1 MEVEVPDGQQANDYC
16 WELTGTVSGSNPA
29 QNATDTVDFELEVPV
44 LKECSMS
51 LSKTNLN
58 LNPGDVGTLTAT
70 LTNEGNSDWS
80 VGMSITGDPGTGNN
94 KWVSFDGPS
103 SGLLPYDDGEGT
115 KSFDLEVEPDDSRSA
130 GSETQITVQA
140 KDGNSL
146 KCVKQ
151 FTVILG
157 QSYGASLSLQTS
169 SLGPIEPGENQSSR
183 LTVTNTGNGEDTLRI
198 TVSSPPSGWS
208 ISLDK
213 SSVTVGSK
221 HGSSKSESVD
231 FTVSVPEDALATES
245 IELTFSVLPNGGG
258 QAYQTKILTVT
269 VKETHGM
276 EVERGQNQTGRSNTV
291 LLFPITVENLGNNE
305 DSFRFY
311 TKRNS
316 ENWENWYTDEE
327 GNQQTEF
334 TIDARQTAVITLN
347 VRVKVG
353 TENWEFTDIDVEIT
367 NLGDSNTADDN
378 SDGLPDNKRLEKF
391 RAVRSDVNYSMD
403 IRFGDGDFDGVSID
417 NRVGTLIL
425 PPEGEAVFELWVEN
439 TGDENYDYA
448 VFDING
454 LEGIATRELMT
465 DGEVVDIDGKFK
477 IKKGYG
483 LWNATSNSY
492 QLDEEGNIVHSYTET
507 GITREKE
514 EIGDPELQVVPY
526 KKLFHLKIE
535 VNPGAVT
542 GDSGILDIVVMS
554 ESNSAD
560 RSGYTSV
567 SLEVQTIYDIQF
579 STDVDLHYTLEY
591 PDKKTIL
598 VDVINQGNVRTQFN
612 VLTPEGLRGWSV
624 SLDYANGSCT
634 SNSDGLRCWLDV
646 GDSIG
651 LIVDVRPSYEAE
663 VKDNFTFTLSVEPVE
678 TGVIDRE
685 NIEFSVLGEP
695 YAGAFGLGIQQEH
708 IKSGMYLLIILIFLG
723 VIYQGAKPT
732 LREMNAKS
740 SAKRQL
746 IYTEKLASAK
756 ESGFVRSMSVRV
768 SPIPYR
774 TPVRQWLIFTPLTLG
789 LYPIVTMYKW
799 GEELKKNL
807 DIGPGGAK
815 NLLFFI
821 IPLFNIYWLF
831 KFIGIVRELESKTM
845 HETKLSGSSPVIW
858 FILGVLVFPA
868 LGIAAFMG
876 GALYMIPVVTSFPS
890 FLSIPILAIFYL
902 FVTWIFALP
911 GYKIWSLLQ
920 NSMNDSWTIWFG
932 KSA

>member
-1 MEVEVPDGQQANDYC
+1 
-16 WELTGTVSGSNPA
+16 
-29 QNATDTVDFELEVPV
+29 
-44 LKECSMS
+44 
-51 LSKTNLN
+51 
-58 LNPGDVGTLTAT
+58 
-70 LTNEGNSDWS
+70 
-80 VGMSITGDPGTGNN
+80 
-94 KWVSFDGPS
+94 
-103 SGLLPYDDGEGT
+103 
-115 KSFDLEVEPDDSRSA
+115 
-130 GSETQITVQA
+130 
-140 KDGNSL
+140 
-146 KCVKQ
+146 
-151 FTVILG
+151 
-157 QSYGASLSLQTS
+157 
-169 SLGPIEPGENQSSR
+169 
-183 LTVTNTGNGEDTLRI
+183 
-198 TVSSPPSGWS
+198 
-208 ISLDK
+208 
-213 SSVTVGSK
+213 
-221 HGSSKSESVD
+221 
-231 FTVSVPEDALATES
+231 
-245 IELTFSVLPNGGG
+245 
-258 QAYQTKILTVT
+258 
-269 VKETHGM
+269 
-276 EVERGQNQTGRSNTV
+276 
-291 LLFPITVENLGNNE
+291 
-305 DSFRFY
+305 
-311 TKRNS
+311 
-316 ENWENWYTDEE
+316 
-327 GNQQTEF
+327 
-334 TIDARQTAVITLN
+334 
-347 VRVKVG
+347 
-353 TENWEFTDIDVEIT
+353 
-367 NLGDSNTADDN
+367 
-378 SDGLPDNKRLEKF
+378 
-391 RAVRSDVNYSMD
+391 
-403 IRFGDGDFDGVSID
+403 
-417 NRVGTLIL
+417 
-425 PPEGEAVFELWVEN
+425 
-439 TGDENYDYA
+439 
-448 VFDING
+448 G

-542 GDSGILDIVVMS
+542 GDSGILEIVVMS

-845 HETKLSGSSPVIW
+845 HETKLSGSSPIIW

>member
-1 MEVEVPDGQQANDYC
+1 M
-16 WELTGTVSGSNPA
+16 
-29 QNATDTVDFELEVPV
+29 
-44 LKECSMS
+44 
-51 LSKTNLN
+51 
-58 LNPGDVGTLTAT
+58 
-70 LTNEGNSDWS
+70 
-80 VGMSITGDPGTGNN
+80 
-94 KWVSFDGPS
+94 
-103 SGLLPYDDGEGT
+103 
-115 KSFDLEVEPDDSRSA
+115 
-130 GSETQITVQA
+130 
-140 KDGNSL
+140 
-146 KCVKQ
+146 
-151 FTVILG
+151 
-157 QSYGASLSLQTS
+157 SLQTS

-465 DGEVVDIDGKFK
+465 DGEIVDIDGKFK

-507 GITREKE
+507 GINREKE

-746 IYTEKLASAK
+746 IYSEKLASAK